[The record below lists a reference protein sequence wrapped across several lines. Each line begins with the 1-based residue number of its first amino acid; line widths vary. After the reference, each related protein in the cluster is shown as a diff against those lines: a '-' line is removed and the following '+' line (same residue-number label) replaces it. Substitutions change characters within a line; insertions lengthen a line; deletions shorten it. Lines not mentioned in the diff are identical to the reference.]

1 MTNTLKVAH
10 MTEWICDSL
19 ITGAADAYL
28 AELAKLAGNTHLTFQ
43 HEIEQL
49 RKTQS
54 QQEQALERR
63 LAGLEDQVEG
73 LQQDNKE
80 LAESGRAK
88 DKRLGEL
95 EEKVRQFE
103 GGLVAKELSAGA
115 GSAPVLTKK
124 QKKAVKQFAG
134 WEKLDPD
141 GHKLPAHA
149 KQYAAVID
157 LANQLMWAVNPDEF
171 ADFPNPSDEITWYDA
186 QKWLKSVNQRGW
198 CGHKDWRL
206 PNQGELKTLLLPEE
220 QHELFIRQDIFT
232 DISSDE
238 YGVWSSS
245 RDARYVCFRR
255 GTNGFSHKDFDH
267 YVRVVR
273 SIK

>member
-1 MTNTLKVAH
+1 

-19 ITGAADAYL
+19 ITGLADTYL
-28 AELAKLAGNTHLTFQ
+28 AELAKLAGNTHLIFQ

-54 QQEQALERR
+54 QQEQVLERR

-80 LAESGRAK
+80 LAESDRAK

-95 EEKVRQFE
+95 EEKVRIFE
-103 GGLVAKELSAGA
+103 STQVAKELSAGS

-124 QKKAVKQFAG
+124 QKKAVKQYAG

-157 LANQLMWAVNPDEF
+157 LATQLMWAVNTDEF
-171 ADFPNPSDEITWYDA
+171 ADFPNPADEITFHDA
-186 QKWLKSVNQRGW
+186 QKWLKNVNQRGW

-206 PNQGELKTLLLPEE
+206 PTLEELQTLLLPEQWE
-220 QHELFIRQDIFT
+220 ELFIRQDIFT
-232 DISSDE
+232 DIVTDL
-238 YGVWSSS
+238 YCVWSTVGKGAWVVSFDEGCTYNS
-245 RDARYVCFRR
+245 YKNRYY
-255 GTNGFSHKDFDH
+255 N
-267 YVRVVR
+267 VRVVR
-273 SIK
+273 SS